1 MVECL
6 HQSAVGFG
14 IYASQFARKLYLLLE
29 SKNHQFS
36 LNGRFSSIFLEEGQ
50 NLTLLNP

>member
-6 HQSAVGFG
+6 HQPAVGFG
-14 IYASQFARKLYLLLE
+14 ICASQFAKKLYLLLE

-36 LNGRFSSIFLEEGQ
+36 MNGRFSSIFPEEGQ
-50 NLTLLNP
+50 NLPLLNP